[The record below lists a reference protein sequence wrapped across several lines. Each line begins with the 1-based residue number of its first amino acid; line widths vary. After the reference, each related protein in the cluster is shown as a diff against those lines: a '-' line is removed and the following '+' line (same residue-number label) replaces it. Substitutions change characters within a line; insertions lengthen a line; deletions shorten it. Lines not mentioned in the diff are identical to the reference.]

1 MLDYILLNIVG
12 SGDVN
17 YAFIPLLLTAGQAAL
32 SISQGVS
39 AANAAK
45 EAAERAGERA
55 SEDAAEAARRMRNI
69 EMGNLR
75 FTPEEKTMSNKYT
88 EAYDMSMSRAGEDVA
103 AESREQALATALT
116 QDPSAGN
123 ILGSVDLFGDT
134 ARKDAIAGLQGR
146 IDATSALAGQE
157 QTIDQA
163 NIDAFNKQAAAEFAS
178 ADQMERAAEL
188 GLRAAEDAK
197 LEAERQK
204 TQAII
209 GGLAEGTMSA
219 LGLGASSGTFDKLFG
234 TGDKIAENF
243 KQYQAGETITFGDDK
258 KDDDKKEGDKTG
270 EHGRKYQFRD
280 GGDMMMLDGE
290 FSHETNKKAIIDEE
304 TGIKEG
310 EMTGQEA
317 LVFNDEHVAI
327 IEELTNRGDD
337 EMLMKFMRQLLSQPQ
352 FQDQA

>member
-1 MLDYILLNIVG
+1 MLDYILLNIAG

-32 SISQGVS
+32 SIGKGVS

-55 SEDAAEAARRMRNI
+55 SEDAAEAARRMKNI
-69 EMGNLR
+69 EAGNLR
-75 FTPEEKTMSNKYT
+75 FEPEEITMSNMMT
-88 EAYDMSMSRAGEDVA
+88 EAFDTQMSRAAEDA
-103 AESREQALATALT
+103 AEQNRETALATANLQGGDIT
-116 QDPSAGN
+116 GA
-123 ILGSVDLFGDT
+123 VDLFGDK
-134 ARKDAIAGLQGR
+134 AREDAIAGLTGR
-146 IDATSALAGQE
+146 ANAMTTLGSEESRISD
-157 QTIDQA
+157 A
-163 NIDAFNKQAAAEFAS
+163 NITNFNKQAAAEFAS
-178 ADQMERAAEL
+178 ADQMQRAAEL
-188 GLRAAEDAK
+188 GLRASEDAE

-204 TQAII
+204 KQAWTQGLGNLAI
-209 GGLAEGTMSA
+209 GAV
-219 LGLGASSGTFDKLFG
+219 GLGASSGTFDKMFG
-234 TGDKIAENF
+234 TEGNKIAEGF
-243 KQYQAGETITFGDDK
+243 KEYQAGETITFGDDK
-258 KDDDKKEGDKTG
+258 KEDDKTG

-290 FSHETNKKAIIDEE
+290 FSHETNKKAIVDEE
-304 TGIKEG
+304 TGVKEG